1 LTRRRRLSSEERST
15 GVVAF
20 CWDAVV
26 MGVKEE
32 RRRWAEASRRGDG
45 AAEVDG
51 AAEERGRHG
60 CCRERPAGAN
70 RGIRRRA
77 SSQALCRRIASN
89 SSCGSKDN

>member
-1 LTRRRRLSSEERST
+1 
-15 GVVAF
+15 
-20 CWDAVV
+20 

-77 SSQALCRRIASN
+77 TLCRRIASN
-89 SSCGSKDN
+89 SSAAQKTTSGCGRRVSTPPIMRAPVLLYVS